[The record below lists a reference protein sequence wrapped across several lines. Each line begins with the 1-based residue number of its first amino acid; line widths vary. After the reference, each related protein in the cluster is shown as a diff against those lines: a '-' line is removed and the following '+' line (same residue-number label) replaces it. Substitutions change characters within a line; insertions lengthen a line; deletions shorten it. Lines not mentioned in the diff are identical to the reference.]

1 MSGRSVESIQRELKT
16 RYRNLDEL
24 LERQAKFGINTPLD
38 LINQI
43 HDEQEAIAGLEELLK
58 TAPATEPPT
67 DAGQSAERR
76 RSGAALQTL
85 DDRDWDNLLRRIKDG
100 NCTPFLGPGL
110 GTDLLPSDRE
120 MAQAWAAEHRYP
132 LVDADNLPRV
142 AQYLAITRDAAFPA
156 EDIARRWQTPKTRPN
171 FREATEP
178 HSFLAGLPL
187 SLYITTNYDDFLFQA
202 LNYRLRKA
210 TRELCRWNNYV
221 RDLSSVF
228 DPGSTAEISPASPVV
243 YHLFGHAQLPESMVL
258 TEDEYLDFLVNISR
272 DQNII
277 PRRIQKAL
285 VNTSLLFIGYELTD
299 WRFRVLFRG
308 LIASLER
315 SLRRTRVAIQ
325 LAPQPPD
332 NSGITADHVRWYFE
346 DYLAKDDVRIYWG
359 SSLDFIK
366 ELHQRWTEFN
376 ERNEPA

>member
-43 HDEQEAIAGLEELLK
+43 HDERGAIAELEELLK
-58 TAPATEPPT
+58 VAPDSEAPAGTGLTP
-67 DAGQSAERR
+67 ERR
-76 RSGAALQTL
+76 GRASGIQTL

-110 GTDLLPSDRE
+110 YESILPSDHE
-120 MAQAWAAEHRYP
+120 IAQAWALEHQYP
-132 LVDADNLPRV
+132 LSDPDNLPHV
-142 AQYLAITRDAAFPA
+142 AQFLAITRDAAFPA
-156 EDIARRWQTPKTRPN
+156 EEIARRWQNPKTRPN
-171 FREATEP
+171 FREASEP

-187 SLYITTNYDDFLFQA
+187 SLYITTNYDDFMFQA

-210 TRELCRWNNYV
+210 TREVCRWNSYV
-221 RDLSSVF
+221 RDYPSVF
-228 DPGSTAEISPASPVV
+228 DPGSTVEIGPASPVV
-243 YHLFGHAQLPESMVL
+243 YHLFGHAQTPESMVL

-325 LAPQPPD
+325 LGPHPPE
-332 NSGITADHVRWYFE
+332 NSEITVDHVRWYFE

-359 SSLDFIK
+359 SSFDFIK
-366 ELHQRWTEFN
+366 ELNERWTEFN
-376 ERNEPA
+376 ERNP

>member
-1 MSGRSVESIQRELKT
+1 MSGRSQESIQRELKT

-24 LERQAKFGINTPLD
+24 LERQAKFGINTPID

-43 HDEQEAIAGLEELLK
+43 HDEREAIAALEELLK
-58 TAPATEPPT
+58 AETVADTPADFSLTS
-67 DAGQSAERR
+67 DRR
-76 RSGAALQTL
+76 GGSSIQTL

-110 GTDLLPSDRE
+110 GEGLLPLDHE
-120 MAQAWAAEHRYP
+120 IAQSWAEEHHYP
-132 LVDADNLPRV
+132 LLDNNNLARV
-142 AQYLAITRDAAFPA
+142 AQFLAITRDPIFPA
-156 EDIARRWQTPKTRPN
+156 EDIARRWQKSPTQPN
-171 FREATEP
+171 YREATEP

-187 SLYITTNYDDFLFQA
+187 SLYITTNYDDFMFQA
-202 LNYRLRKA
+202 LKYRMRA
-210 TRELCRWNNYV
+210 AIRESCRWNAYV
-221 RDLSSVF
+221 RDMPSVF
-228 DPGSTAEISPASPVV
+228 DPGSTVEISPANPIV
-243 YHLFGHAQLPESMVL
+243 YHLFGHTQLPESMVL

-285 VNTSLLFIGYELTD
+285 VNTSLLFIGYELSD

-325 LAPQPPD
+325 LAPESPQIA
-332 NSGITADHVRWYFE
+332 GVTADHVRWYFE
-346 DYLAKDDVRIYWG
+346 DYLGKDDVRIYWG
-359 SSLDFIK
+359 SSADFIK
-366 ELHQRWTEFN
+366 ELHERWEAFHG
-376 ERNEPA
+376 RS

>member
-1 MSGRSVESIQRELKT
+1 MSGRSRESIQRELKT
-16 RYRNLDEL
+16 RFRNLDEL
-24 LERQAKFGINTPLD
+24 QERQAKFGINTPLD

-43 HDEQEAIAGLEELLK
+43 HDERQAIADLEEELK
-58 TAPATEPPT
+58 HAVAETPADMPLVAEKR
-67 DAGQSAERR
+67 GRGSAI
-76 RSGAALQTL
+76 QTL

-110 GTDLLPSDRE
+110 SAGLLPSDQE
-120 MAQAWAAEHRYP
+120 IAQAWAAEHSYP
-132 LVDADNLPRV
+132 LQDNDNLPRV
-142 AQYLAITRDAAFPA
+142 AQFLAITRDPAFPA
-156 EDIARRWQTPKTRPN
+156 EDIARRWQNLKTRPN
-171 FREATEP
+171 FRDPAEVHT
-178 HSFLAGLPL
+178 FLAGLPL
-187 SLYITTNYDDFLFQA
+187 PLYITTNYDDFMFQA
-202 LNYRLRKA
+202 LNYRLRPA
-210 TRELCRWNNYV
+210 TRELCRWNPYV
-221 RDLSSVF
+221 RDLASIF
-228 DPGSTAEISPASPVV
+228 DPGSTVEISPANPVI

-325 LAPQPPD
+325 LAPEPPEIT
-332 NSGITADHVRWYFE
+332 GITAEHVRWYFE

-366 ELHQRWTEFN
+366 ELQQRWMDFN
-376 ERNEPA
+376 ERNGSSP

>member
-1 MSGRSVESIQRELKT
+1 MSGRSIESIQRELKT

-24 LERQAKFGINTPLD
+24 LERQAKFGINAPLD

-43 HDEQEAIAGLEELLK
+43 HDERQAIADLEEALK
-58 TAPATEPPT
+58 TAPAAASPAEAEP
-67 DAGQSAERR
+67 AAERR
-76 RSGAALQTL
+76 GRSSGIQTL

-110 GTDLLPSDRE
+110 YEGILPTDQE
-120 MAQAWAAEHRYP
+120 IAQAWAGEHHYP
-132 LVDADNLPRV
+132 LRNREHLPGV
-142 AQYLAITRDAAFPA
+142 AQFLAITRDPAFPA
-156 EDIARRWQTPKTRPN
+156 EEIARRWQNLKTKPN

-187 SLYITTNYDDFLFQA
+187 SLYITTNYDDFMVQA
-202 LNYRLRKA
+202 LDYRLRKA
-210 TRELCRWNNYV
+210 TREICRWNNYV
-221 RDLSSVF
+221 RDYPSVF
-228 DPGSTAEISPASPVV
+228 DPGSTVEISAASPVV
-243 YHLFGHAQLPESMVL
+243 YHLFGHGQVPESMVL

-299 WRFRVLFRG
+299 WRFRILFRG

-325 LAPQPPD
+325 LGPQPPE
-332 NSGITADHVRWYFE
+332 NSEITVDHVRWYFE

-359 SSLDFIK
+359 SSFDFIK
-366 ELHQRWTEFN
+366 ELNERWTEFN
-376 ERNEPA
+376 ERNP